1 MRRIAPGT
9 GNPLAFAGTVKLV
22 RRGQRR
28 QSGWAPALRGAVTG
42 AVVVVVVAGLGSLIE
57 GLAPTPVLVAVGV
70 AGAIFGALAWSAI
83 SYDRRTRTPI
93 GGPS

>member
-1 MRRIAPGT
+1 M
-9 GNPLAFAGTVKLV
+9 AFAGTVKLV
-22 RRGQRR
+22 RRGQVR
-28 QSGWAPALRGAVTG
+28 QSGWAPALRGAITG
-42 AVVVVVVAGLGSLIE
+42 AVVVLVVVSGLGGLIE

-93 GGPS
+93 AGPS